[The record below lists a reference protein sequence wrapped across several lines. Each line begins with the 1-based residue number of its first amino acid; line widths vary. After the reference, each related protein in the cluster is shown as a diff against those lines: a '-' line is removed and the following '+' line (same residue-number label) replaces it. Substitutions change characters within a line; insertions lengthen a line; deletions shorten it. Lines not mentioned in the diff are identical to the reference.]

1 MPYRKLGEEVKLIRL
16 KRGLSQEQLAER
28 SGLSTMTIGFIEQG
42 RRRPQL
48 GTLQKIADVLE
59 VRVKDLIP
67 F

>member
-1 MPYRKLGEEVKLIRL
+1 MPQRLGREIQRIRN

-28 SGLSTMTIGFIEQG
+28 SELDTITIGFIEQG
-42 RRRPQL
+42 RREPRL
-48 GTLQKIADVLE
+48 KTLMKIADALG

>member
-1 MPYRKLGEEVKLIRL
+1 MRKLGEVLQSTRL

-28 SGLSTMTIGFIEQG
+28 SGVSVQHIAFIEQG
-42 RRRPQL
+42 RRKPQL
-48 GTLQKIADVLE
+48 KTLEKIADALG

>member
-1 MPYRKLGEEVKLIRL
+1 MVRLGGEIQALRK

-28 SGLSTMTIGFIEQG
+28 ANMNPTHLGHIEQG
-42 RRRPQL
+42 VREPRFK
-48 GTLQKIADVLE
+48 TLMKIADALG

>member
-1 MPYRKLGEEVKLIRL
+1 MAKLGKTLQALRI

-28 SGLSTMTIGFIEQG
+28 SGLSTITISFIEQG
-42 RRRPQL
+42 RRKPQL
-48 GTLQKIADVLE
+48 KTLEKIADALG

>member
-1 MPYRKLGEEVKLIRL
+1 MRYKRLGQEVQAVRT

-28 SGLSTMTIGFIEQG
+28 SGLSISAIAFVEQG
-42 RRRPQL
+42 RRKPQL
-48 GTLQKIADVLE
+48 PTLEKIADALG

>member
-1 MPYRKLGEEVKLIRL
+1 MGKLGGEIKNIRI

-28 SGLSTMTIGFIEQG
+28 ANMNPTHLGHIEQG
-42 RRRPQL
+42 VREPRFK
-48 GTLQKIADVLE
+48 TLIKIANALG